1 MEAGAG
7 PGHARRDRWRRSPRR
22 LLGVSRL
29 GLATG
34 DARRQPAS
42 QRPSSS
48 PLAPCRGGAPSPMQ
62 IRIEQA
68 NGLVQPSAEDDTAPV
83 RAPPSCRG
91 GAAACRPRARAFTTG
106 PGGGG
111 IGDGISFP
119 VRAGLILS
127 RPMGFVR
134 LGMDGP
140 GMLEPGAVG
149 LGLRQ
154 VTAQFSQPICLREA
168 RSLLPCRV
176 PLRRDHPGG
185 SPPASSWRG

>member
-1 MEAGAG
+1 MPATPSVAPLSRRPRGLSRLPTERRQQCKYEQSKQGSRPAMRGGGRRAGAVAV
-7 PGHARRDRWRRSPRR
+7 PRLASPTDQ
-22 LLGVSRL
+22 GVD
-29 GLATG
+29 G
-34 DARRQPAS
+34 
-42 QRPSSS
+42 
-48 PLAPCRGGAPSPMQ
+48 
-62 IRIEQA
+62 IRFT
-68 NGLVQPSAEDDTAPV
+68 VQ
-83 RAPPSCRG
+83 
-91 GAAACRPRARAFTTG
+91 
-106 PGGGG
+106 
-111 IGDGISFP
+111 GDGISFP

-127 RPMGFVR
+127 RPMGSLR

-140 GMLEPGAVG
+140 GVLEPGVVG